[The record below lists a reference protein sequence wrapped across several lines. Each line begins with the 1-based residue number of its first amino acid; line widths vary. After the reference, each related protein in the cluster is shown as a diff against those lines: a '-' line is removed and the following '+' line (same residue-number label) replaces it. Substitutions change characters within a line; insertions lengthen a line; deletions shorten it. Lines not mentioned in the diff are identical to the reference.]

1 MPPVVQTLDKDI
13 HGINH
18 YSLGS
23 GEVLRRETTCVML
36 STEKSNFKRYIHLWT
51 T

>member
-13 HGINH
+13 HRINH

-23 GEVLRRETTCVML
+23 GEVLRRETMCV
-36 STEKSNFKRYIHLWT
+36 IH
-51 T
+51 